1 MMSWKLLV
9 HTIPP
14 EQRQA
19 LLSYCESAQKQ
30 DETFKFTFDD
40 KYVVIDCPTMDVAYK
55 RGILLHSR
63 FNVFFEVERNKQ

>member
-1 MMSWKLLV
+1 MIYKLIL
-9 HTIPP
+9 HTIP
-14 EQRQA
+14 EEHRKA
-19 LLSYCESAQKQ
+19 LLEYCERAQNQ